1 VIAFVFISCSIA
13 IVLLF
18 LCFLQALSQDLDGML
33 ADANGFSFALDKV
46 GNLGK
51 GKGLGKD
58 KGLGKG
64 KGKPLALKDRE
75 NQEDGEAQP
84 DEAALLED
92 AFAKARKCRSLVLVS
107 SASFEDALLQMK
119 KTKYWSRK
127 AQFEAQEFLD
137 ELKQQ
142 EGVLKKIL
150 IKDNVTLAQIKEA
163 LATAAVLV
171 KKCLAQTKEL
181 KQLALKS
188 ASVSSSKRGGNK

>member
-1 VIAFVFISCSIA
+1 VIAFVHISCSIA
-13 IVLLF
+13 SVLLILF
-18 LCFLQALSQDLDGML
+18 FVRAFSQDLDGLL

-107 SASFEDALLQMK
+107 SATFEDALLQMK
-119 KTKYWSRK
+119 N
-127 AQFEAQEFLD
+127 E
-137 ELKQQ
+137 
-142 EGVLKKIL
+142 
-150 IKDNVTLAQIKEA
+150 
-163 LATAAVLV
+163 VLV
-171 KKCLAQTKEL
+171 A
-181 KQLALKS
+181 KS
-188 ASVSSSKRGGNK
+188 SVRGPGVFGRVEAAGRRLEKDSGQGQCDFGTDQRGAGNSCCAGEKVCGPNKGA